1 MGIGGGGGGGVEFFV
16 NLGSFE
22 GGVEGS
28 EEKRLNPGS
37 DATMAI
43 YCISVSLFLDEL
55 GRDECDSDKSFLVF
69 PLCFVEGRE

>member
-1 MGIGGGGGGGVEFFV
+1 MKAGLVWELEDLGGAVWDFLRGGGYLGMGIGGAGGGGGGVEFFV

-28 EEKRLNPGS
+28 EEKRLKPGS

-43 YCISVSLFLDEL
+43 FNTKC
-55 GRDECDSDKSFLVF
+55 
-69 PLCFVEGRE
+69 

>member
-1 MGIGGGGGGGVEFFV
+1 MKAGLVWELGGLGGVVWGFEDFLRGGGYLGMGIGGGGGVEFFV

-43 YCISVSLFLDEL
+43 F
-55 GRDECDSDKSFLVF
+55 
-69 PLCFVEGRE
+69 

>member
-1 MGIGGGGGGGVEFFV
+1 MKAGLVWELGGLGRVVWGFEDFLRGGGYLGMGIGGGGGGGGVEFFV

-43 YCISVSLFLDEL
+43 F
-55 GRDECDSDKSFLVF
+55 
-69 PLCFVEGRE
+69 